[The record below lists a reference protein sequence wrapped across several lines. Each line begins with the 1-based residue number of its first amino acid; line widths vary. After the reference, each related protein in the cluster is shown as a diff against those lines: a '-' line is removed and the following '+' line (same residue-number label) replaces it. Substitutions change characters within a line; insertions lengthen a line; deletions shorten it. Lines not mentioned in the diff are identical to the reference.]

1 MYLKKLLK
9 KNGLDEKNKGAGYM
23 DLINEIMERLSNKYK
38 VIDSEKD
45 TIIVK
50 ERSTE
55 DYFCIKVEK
64 VSE

>member
-1 MYLKKLLK
+1 
-9 KNGLDEKNKGAGYM
+9 M